1 MVRVKASRLLPGAL
15 IWAGACLLLARYGTP
30 WATVVL
36 YSAYLSVGIMLPG
49 TLLWRW
55 LRGNVDGFAP
65 DLAFGTGLGFAASI
79 LTYIPGRAIG
89 LPILPLVVPV
99 VTIVAFV
106 VVPRLR
112 ANWQSKR
119 APLPVW
125 WGWTVAGA
133 AALGMWVIT
142 RYGLALE
149 PLNFPDAAF
158 QYGDMSYHLALA
170 GELKHHMP
178 GQIPYVAGEVLNYH
192 WFLHAE
198 LAATSWQTG
207 IEMDVLLRR
216 MFPVTAA
223 LVPILSVAALATRL
237 ARRSWAGPVAAWLL
251 LLVSSFDVYGWGGGA
266 ATNQAAFTSAVLMYS
281 LTHAFSVIIALP
293 AIWLLLCLVRGE
305 GARMWGN
312 WVLLAVGLAA
322 VAGTKA
328 SFLPMLVA
336 ALALVIVVQL
346 VVQRRVDGVVL
357 GVAAVGVLVLGVAQ
371 VVLYSAGPA
380 GLTLSPGQAI
390 EALELKVG
398 FSSHYSSRGASLIMV
413 GTASAMVLGGWA
425 VAGVGMLGFL
435 RDRRWKDP
443 AAVFLVGFLVAG
455 LAAGVLLRHS
465 GFSQLYF
472 VRAAFPVSIVASA
485 WGLTLLL
492 DNVRL
497 RVLLP
502 RMVVAL
508 GAGMLLAK
516 ILSELTPNKP
526 IPQQGVIS
534 IAIQVLW
541 PWLAVLL
548 VGAALAL
555 LLRQAPGRWQV
566 NSLAVG
572 LGVLLVLGASS
583 RTVPT
588 TVVTT
593 LGEKVCAS
601 GPDMPDCSPTRRQIP
616 AGGAAAAR
624 YIRNHSKATDRL
636 ATNSHC
642 TPVYAAKTCDTRNFW
657 LSAYAERRVLVE
669 GWAYIHTAHSRANGS
684 FWDQPLLRA
693 NDAIFRT
700 PNRAELESFRTKYG
714 VRWLVFDTNVS
725 RPSAELRR
733 LLPGRYASGSVEVF
747 ELTPLANDASPL
759 G

>member
-1 MVRVKASRLLPGAL
+1 MVWVKAPRLLPGAL
-15 IWAGACLLLARYGTP
+15 IWAGASFLLARYGTP
-30 WATVVL
+30 WAAVVL
-36 YSAYLSVGIMLPG
+36 YSIYLGVGIMLPG

-79 LTYIPGRAIG
+79 LTYIPGRAMG
-89 LPILPLVVPV
+89 LPLLPLVVPV
-99 VTIVAFV
+99 VTIAAFV
-106 VVPRLR
+106 VVPGLR
-112 ANWQSKR
+112 GNWRSKR

-142 RYGLALE
+142 RYGVALE

-158 QYGDMSYHLALA
+158 QYGDMSYQLALA

-178 GQIPYVAGEVLNYH
+178 GQIPYVAGQVLNYH
-192 WFLHAE
+192 WFTHAE

-207 IEMDVLLRR
+207 IELDVLLRR

-251 LLVSSFDVYGWGGGA
+251 LLVTSFDVYGWGGGA
-266 ATNQAAFTSAVLMYS
+266 ATNQAAFTNGVLMYS
-281 LTHAFSVIIALP
+281 LTHSFTVILALP
-293 AIWLLLCLVRGE
+293 VIWLILCLLRDE
-305 GARMWGN
+305 GARTWGN

-322 VAGTKA
+322 VAGAKA
-328 SFLPMLVA
+328 SFVPMLVA
-336 ALALVIVVQL
+336 ALALVIAVQL
-346 VVQRRVDGVVL
+346 LVQRRVDGAVL
-357 GVAAVGVLVLGVAQ
+357 GVALVGVLVLGLAQ
-371 VVLYSAGPA
+371 MVLYSEGTAGITP
-380 GLTLSPGQAI
+380 SPGQAI
-390 EALELKVG
+390 EALQLKVG
-398 FSSHYSSRGASLIMV
+398 FSNHYSSRLASLLML
-413 GTASAMVLGGWA
+413 GTAGATVLVGWA

-435 RDRRWKDP
+435 RDHRWKDP

-455 LAAGVLLRHS
+455 LAAGVLLRHP

-502 RMVVAL
+502 RMVIAF

-526 IPQQGVIS
+526 VPQQGVS
-534 IAIQVLW
+534 SVAIQVLW

-548 VGAALAL
+548 VGAGVTV
-555 LLRQAPGRWQV
+555 LLRRAPGRWQV

-588 TVVTT
+588 TVATT
-593 LGEKVCAS
+593 LGEKVCVS
-601 GPDMPDCSPTRRQIP
+601 GPDKPHCRHPRRQIP
-616 AGGAAAAR
+616 AGGADAAR
-624 YIRNHSKATDRL
+624 YIRSHSKVTDRL

-642 TPVYAAKTCDTRNFW
+642 TPVYTDKTCDPRNFW

-669 GWAYIHTAHSRANGS
+669 GWSYLQTPKKRANGS

-700 PNRAELESFRTKYG
+700 PNRAELETFRTMYG

-725 RPSAELRR
+725 HPSAELRR
-733 LLPGRYASGSVEVF
+733 LLPWRYAAGSVEVF
-747 ELTPLANDASPL
+747 ELTPLPNGASPV